1 MTAKYASIAS
11 STRFFSRKRLARSRC
26 LLMSAAIRAACLYP
40 QLRRASDFPMGVPF
54 RCEMHTS
61 HTLREMR
68 IARFLPVL
76 CNYILREGTGQNTRR
91 AAVRKWQGSVA
102 QLLQAVTP
110 ARFHSPVPWT
120 LRLLVRY
127 FLY

>member
-1 MTAKYASIAS
+1 
-11 STRFFSRKRLARSRC
+11 
-26 LLMSAAIRAACLYP
+26 AIRAACLYP
-40 QLRRASDFPMGVPF
+40 QLPRASDFPMGVPF

-76 CNYILREGTGQNTRR
+76 CNYIPREGTGQNTRR

-102 QLLQAVTP
+102 QPFGLWSP

-120 LRLLVRY
+120 HRLLVCY
-127 FLY
+127 FLCLPTSLLLYFVLWQTE